1 MHCQYTDNSTRG
13 TRLRKIQIYTF
24 RVNPNG
30 YFLNLAR
37 GSMMIFHFC
46 HSWHCSA
53 HKIQGFVF
61 PTSLWPHYSTQL
73 TPIPGN
79 WISADP
85 SGLRALPQFCAL
97 IYRTVRGEIKSHF
110 TCLLQKRPN
119 TGLLCFSVLFFG
131 FQKSERVPALGF
143 THCIE
148 SKTLVTSEHPYR
160 SFS

>member
-1 MHCQYTDNSTRG
+1 MHCKYKDNSTWG
-13 TRLRKIQIYTF
+13 TRLRKIRIYTF

-30 YFLNLAR
+30 HFLNLAK

-61 PTSLWPHYSTQL
+61 PTSLWPHYSTTADTNPGKLGFCWPVWAVCPSPVLCTNIQNGKRRNK
-73 TPIPGN
+73 IPLHM
-79 WISADP
+79 SLAKEAKH
-85 SGLRALPQFCAL
+85 R
-97 IYRTVRGEIKSHF
+97 F
-110 TCLLQKRPN
+110 TL
-119 TGLLCFSVLFFG
+119 LLCLVLWFS
-131 FQKSERVPALGF
+131 KSERVPALGF